1 MSKVKGWKLTQMVR
15 NGGCAAKL
23 GPSDLSGV
31 LGNLEQRCDERLII
45 GMENSDDAAAYEIN
59 ENQILLQ
66 TLDFFTPVVDDPYLF
81 GQIAATNSLSDIYAM
96 GGKPLTALNIV
107 CFPVCED
114 PRILAEIL
122 RGGMDKI
129 KEAGAL
135 LVGGHTIDD
144 MEPKYGL
151 SVSGLVEPG
160 MLRGNCHAKPGDI
173 LILTKPIG
181 LGIINSAMRAGVA
194 SEAANQLAIETMRTL
209 NKSACE
215 IMRKYDV
222 HGCTD
227 ITGFGLGGHAMEM
240 AKASGVSIY
249 LDYSRLP
256 IIVEAEKFADMGIVP
271 AATYHNREHCS
282 GDYESILSTLEEDLI
297 FDPQTSGGLLISI
310 SEAQGKELYQEL
322 VDHLGCNVRIVG
334 KIEARKDFYLYL
346 NKSINEK

>member
-1 MSKVKGWKLTQMVR
+1 MSRNEGLSLTQMVR

-23 GPSDLSGV
+23 GPGV
-31 LGNLEQRCDERLII
+31 LSEVLEKLLPQKDEKLII
-45 GMENSDDAAAYEIN
+45 GLENSDDAAAYKIN

-66 TLDFFTPVVDDPYLF
+66 TLDFFTPVVDDPYIF
-81 GQIAATNSLSDIYAM
+81 GQIAAANSLSDIYAM

-107 CFPVCED
+107 CFPICED
-114 PRILAEIL
+114 PKILREIL
-122 RGGMDKI
+122 SGGMDKI

-160 MLRGNCHAKPGDI
+160 KIRGNCHAKPGDV

-181 LGIINSAMRAGVA
+181 LGIINSAVRAGIA
-194 SEAANQLAIETMRTL
+194 SEASSQLAIDTMRTL

-215 IMRKYDV
+215 IMGNYDV

-240 AKASGVSIY
+240 AKASEVSIHLNY
-249 LDYSRLP
+249 AKLP
-256 IIVEAEKFADMGIVP
+256 IMPEAEQFADMGIVP
-271 AATYHNREHCS
+271 SGTYHNRRHCQANCFS
-282 GDYESILSTLEEDLI
+282 ELSTLGEDI
-297 FDPQTSGGLLISI
+297 VFDPQTSGGLLISI
-310 SEAQGKELYQEL
+310 SKEQGNDLLAELTEN
-322 VDHLGCNVRIVG
+322 LGVYVKIVG
-334 KIEARKDFYLYL
+334 EIEK
-346 NKSINEK
+346 NKNLIYT

>member
-1 MSKVKGWKLTQMVR
+1 MSREKGRSLTQMVR

-23 GPSDLSGV
+23 GPGV
-31 LGNLEQRCDERLII
+31 LSDVLGSLTPTADKNLLI
-45 GMENSDDAAAYEIN
+45 GMENSDDAAAYAIN
-59 ENQILLQ
+59 EKQILLQ

-96 GGKPLTALNIV
+96 GGKPLIALNIV

-114 PRILAEIL
+114 PRILGEIL

-144 MEPKYGL
+144 KEPKYGL

-160 MLRGNCHAKPGDI
+160 KLRGNCHAKAGDI

-181 LGIINSAMRAGVA
+181 LGIINSAVRAGVA
-194 SEAANQLAIETMRTL
+194 SEESSRIAVETMRTL
-209 NKSACE
+209 NKRACE
-215 IMRKYDV
+215 IMANYDV

-227 ITGFGLGGHAMEM
+227 ITGFGLGGHTMEM
-240 AKASGVSIY
+240 AKASRVSISLY
-249 LDYSRLP
+249 YSQLP
-256 IIVEAEKFADMGIVP
+256 IIPEAEKFADMGIVP
-271 AATYHNREHCS
+271 SATYHNREHCS
-282 GDYESILSTLEEDLI
+282 GSYTSELPVLGEDLV

-310 SEAQGKELYQEL
+310 SPEQGEELYQEL
-322 VDHLGCNVRIVG
+322 IESLGSYVRIVG
-334 KIEARKDFYLYL
+334 KIEGKRDFDLYL
-346 NKSINEK
+346 EK